1 MNVQRLLILTTLPLL
16 ISGCGML
23 GFFKEDVKPVQI
35 QTKAVERQPL
45 NLPDPPVFKS
55 PEQVRF
61 IVITRETADSAFS
74 DIVTEGMDPV
84 VYALTEKG
92 YEQLSLTI
100 AELRVLIATQRSIIT
115 RYREYY
121 EPPKKEEK

>member
-16 ISGCGML
+16 ISGCGL
-23 GFFKEDVKPVQI
+23 LSFFKEDVKPVQI

-45 NLPDPPVFKS
+45 NLPDPPAFKA
-55 PEQVRF
+55 PTQVRF